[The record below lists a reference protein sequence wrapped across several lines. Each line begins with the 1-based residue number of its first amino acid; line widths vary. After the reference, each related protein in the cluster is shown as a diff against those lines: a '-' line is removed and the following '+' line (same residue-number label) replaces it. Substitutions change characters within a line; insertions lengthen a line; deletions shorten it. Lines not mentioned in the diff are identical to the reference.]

1 MSKQFSRYL
10 DLLRIIAALLVLFA
24 HLGVSKQPTQIG
36 YSAVMVFFVLSG
48 YVISYVAVER
58 EFTLVDFVISR
69 IARVYSV
76 VIPALAVTIIV
87 DILFLHITP
96 LFNAKELLA
105 SIPLYQYAKF
115 PKYIIM
121 DVFFGNS
128 IWGLGATAFSNNV
141 YWSMCYEVYYYVLFA
156 LAFYCKGGW
165 RIALLAITLL
175 VIGPWV
181 LLRFPLWLF
190 GCAVYWLHRKHKISV
205 MGARLLFLTTVA
217 LMIFDL
223 ATDLNLQID
232 DQLDL
237 LTKGWVSHGFLRRVV
252 GDTLTGLTIALNV
265 FAARYAALDFGRF
278 GSLFTYL
285 ASFSFALYLMHV
297 PLLRF
302 WSAYWH
308 LGLIGTIVMVLASVW
323 LLGQV
328 TEKQKDHLRNVL
340 RRYLAT
346 GLRWVSS
353 SGLMRRRNAG
363 STEFP

>member
-1 MSKQFSRYL
+1 MF
-10 DLLRIIAALLVLFA
+10 
-24 HLGVSKQPTQIG
+24 
-36 YSAVMVFFVLSG
+36 
-48 YVISYVAVER
+48 
-58 EFTLVDFVISR
+58 
-69 IARVYSV
+69 
-76 VIPALAVTIIV
+76 
-87 DILFLHITP
+87 
-96 LFNAKELLA
+96 
-105 SIPLYQYAKF
+105 
-115 PKYIIM
+115 
-121 DVFFGNS
+121 
-128 IWGLGATAFSNNV
+128 
-141 YWSMCYEVYYYVLFA
+141 LFA

-205 MGARLLFLTTVA
+205 LGARLLFLTTVA

-223 ATDLNLQID
+223 ATDLNLRID

-252 GDTLTGLTIALNV
+252 GDTLTGLTIALNI
-265 FAARYAALDFGRF
+265 FAARYAALDFRRF

-353 SGLMRRRNAG
+353 SGLMRRRKAG